1 MDDLAEKIN
10 AFVRNRLVR
19 LAQEK
24 GLGPPTLEA
33 QTNLLDLGIL
43 DSLGFVQ
50 MLMAMEDEFGLEL
63 DFSELDPEEFTT
75 LEGLVTTAM
84 ACTQAA

>member
-1 MDDLAEKIN
+1 MNDLAEKLN

-24 GLGPPTLEA
+24 GLEAPTLEA

-50 MLMAMEDEFGLEL
+50 MLMAMEDEFDLEL

-75 LEGLVTTAM
+75 LEGLVTTAL
-84 ACTQAA
+84 ACAQAA